1 MDAQNLYYRRMSPG
15 EQILDRLGQI
25 HANSEAIALNK
36 MASALG
42 TSAWA
47 IKQAAQSGM
56 KEYEKKWVK
65 E

>member
-1 MDAQNLYYRRMSPG
+1 MSPG